1 LLLLHVMKQDG
12 VVVFPM
18 GPAHQQQIALMLNH
32 RDENVEGIF
41 PVVFKEFCAF
51 MPIAGIYG

>member
-1 LLLLHVMKQDG
+1 MKQDG